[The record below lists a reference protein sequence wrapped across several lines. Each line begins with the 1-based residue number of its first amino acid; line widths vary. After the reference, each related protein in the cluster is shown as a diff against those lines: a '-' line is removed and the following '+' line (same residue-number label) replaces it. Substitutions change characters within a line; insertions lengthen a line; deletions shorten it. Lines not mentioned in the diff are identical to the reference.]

1 MNKYQFFSLIC
12 FAGFIVSLI
21 LGFSS
26 GNIKG
31 GIFIVFPFIAGT
43 GVYIFFVVIFL
54 FLAFLFFVL
63 GFITSFTSDEVFYP
77 EENSFDKKKSV
88 KIGGVVFVGPIP
100 IIFGSNWKIVVL
112 MIFLAIVF
120 LIISFFVLRFY

>member
-1 MNKYQFFSLIC
+1 M
-12 FAGFIVSLI
+12 
-21 LGFSS
+21 
-26 GNIKG
+26 
-31 GIFIVFPFIAGT
+31 FPFIAGT
-43 GVYIFFVVIFL
+43 GVYSFFVVIFL

-63 GFITSFTSDEVFYP
+63 GFIASFTSDEVFYP